1 MKRLRNTGVV
11 LAVVFGLS
19 AWAQAQGNPRGDSKI
34 TLNGQA
40 VSVEYGRPSLK
51 GRSVQTLLG
60 QLKPGGFWRLG
71 ADKSTTFTTAAD
83 LNFGGVK
90 VPKGVYSLWAQRQ
103 ADNSWKL
110 VFNSQHGQ
118 WGTKHDPSKDAVFV
132 PLKEK
137 KDSKPAQ
144 MVTISLEKE
153 HGGGEISINWGNME
167 LSTNFTVAS

>member
-19 AWAQAQGNPRGDSKI
+19 AWAQAQGNPRGNSKI
-34 TLNGQA
+34 TLAGQTI
-40 VSVEYGRPSLK
+40 SVEYGRPSLK
-51 GRSVQTLLG
+51 GRTVQTLLG

-71 ADKSTTFTTAAD
+71 ADKSTTFTTSTD

-118 WGTKHDPSKDAVFV
+118 WGTSHAPSKDVVFV
-132 PLKEK
+132 PLKEEK
-137 KDSKPAQ
+137 ESKPAQ

-153 HGGGEISINWGNME
+153 HGGGAISISWGDME
-167 LSTNFTVAS
+167 LSANFTVES